1 MAAKAARVKTEN
13 STNKSQAIRDTVV
26 ELGKKSRPRDVI
38 AKLKSQGIDVSAA
51 LVTNVMAR
59 SGKRRPRRATRTAGI
74 GRTTCADNLT
84 MESLLS
90 AKRLLDQVGSVEE
103 AKRALDVLAKLI

>member
-1 MAAKAARVKTEN
+1 MATRAARAKAEVG
-13 STNKSQAIRDTVV
+13 TNKSQAIRDTVV
-26 ELGKKSRPRDVI
+26 ELGKKCRPRDVI
-38 AKLKSQGIDVSAA
+38 AKLKAQGIDVSAA

-59 SGKRRPRRATRTAGI
+59 SGRRRQKRTTRTAGG
-74 GRTTCADNLT
+74 GRVVCADNLT

-90 AKRLLDQVGSVEE
+90 AKQLLDQVGSVAE

>member
-1 MAAKAARVKTEN
+1 MATRAARAKAETG
-13 STNKSQAIRDTVV
+13 TNKSQAIRDTVV

-38 AKLKSQGIDVSAA
+38 AKLKAQGIDVSAA

-59 SGKRRPRRATRTAGI
+59 SGRRQKRTTRTAGA
-74 GRTTCADNLT
+74 GRAVCADNLT

-90 AKRLLDQVGSVEE
+90 AKQLLDQVGSVAE